1 MPDLFGNPT
10 PDENL
15 RELETNFLLEQFRK
29 AAAPALQRAQNF
41 TPVIGGGTGR
51 ILKPTLIDRM
61 GRGGVGKRAPGD
73 SPTPFSEV
81 VKRFG
86 RFFDPKVRNSLDDIR
101 AQKKKVSFLEK
112 SLKGETPTPAEQ
124 ASRVRQITEEA
135 LNKIASRKDQGF
147 PSILQILA
155 NWGILN

>member
-1 MPDLFGNPT
+1 MPGFSVKEDSVLGQA
-10 PDENL
+10 L
-15 RELETNFLLEQFRK
+15 KKHGKKALEGFLLGG
-29 AAAPALQRAQNF
+29 PA
-41 TPVIGGGTGR
+41 GTGR